1 MIMMKIY
8 YYYITTILLLSFN
21 TLISEN
27 FTARL
32 VQQIF
37 RKKIDFDNKL
47 KNFNKSV
54 ISNKK
59 NKYLLKLN

>member
-8 YYYITTILLLSFN
+8 YCYITTILLLLFN

-37 RKKIDFDNKL
+37 RKKTDFDNKL
-47 KNFNKSV
+47 KSFSKNI

-59 NKYLLKLN
+59 TSTC